1 MASASIIFWNELIKR
16 TKTTADAVVFLL
28 KCGER
33 SNAALAGTLETES
46 SKVGVVL
53 TGSAEG
59 WIIQTGGAK
68 PLPFGRSGCWG
79 EVETPL
85 PFSWGSKGAIL
96 SRERMAPLSRAA
108 PTALLPRAFGTKKS
122 SLCRENSFSLFFN
135 TALRRRECEDPP
147 SANGAFLRRF
157 RDARRRSAYRR
168 SQCPSSCAG
177 AG

>member
-1 MASASIIFWNELIKR
+1 MGRAA
-16 TKTTADAVVFLL
+16 ADN
-28 KCGER
+28 R
-33 SNAALAGTLETES
+33 SKPNCIAAKS
-46 SKVGVVL
+46 SRHPIPQAEQLFKPKPRNGGVKGQSLV
-53 TGSAEG
+53 
-59 WIIQTGGAK
+59 
-68 PLPFGRSGCWG
+68 
-79 EVETPL
+79 
-85 PFSWGSKGAIL
+85 FSWGSKEAIL

-135 TALRRRECEDPP
+135 TALRRPECEDPP
-147 SANGAFLRRF
+147 SANATFLRRF

>member
-1 MASASIIFWNELIKR
+1 MKAAKECCRRTFCARSLIFMASASIIFWNELIKR
-16 TKTTADAVVFLL
+16 TKTTADAVVFSIKMRRTQQCRL
-28 KCGER
+28 GR
-33 SNAALAGTLETES
+33 HQQDRTNPPPPPPPRPAGRPRPPPP
-46 SKVGVVL
+46 V
-53 TGSAEG
+53 
-59 WIIQTGGAK
+59 
-68 PLPFGRSGCWG
+68 C
-79 EVETPL
+79 
-85 PFSWGSKGAIL
+85 SWGSKGAIL

-135 TALRRRECEDPP
+135 TALRRPECEDPP
-147 SANGAFLRRF
+147 SANATFLRRF

>member
-1 MASASIIFWNELIKR
+1 MRSF
-16 TKTTADAVVFLL
+16 FLL

-33 SNAALAGTLETES
+33 SNAALAGI
-46 SKVGVVL
+46 SKIVQIQSRQKLGC
-53 TGSAEG
+53 TSTRWAERQRIIGANQIVSQQKNSRHPIPQAEQLFKPKPRNG
-59 WIIQTGGAK
+59 WVKGQS
-68 PLPFGRSGCWG
+68 PLC
-79 EVETPL
+79 PL
-85 PFSWGSKGAIL
+85 RGQRGPFSHM
-96 SRERMAPLSRAA
+96 REWPPLSRAA

-135 TALRRRECEDPP
+135 TALRRPECGDPP

-168 SQCPSSCAG
+168 NQCPSSYAG

>member
-1 MASASIIFWNELIKR
+1 MKAAKECCRRTFCARSLIFMASASIIFWNELIKR

-59 WIIQTGGAK
+59 WIIQREGQS
-68 PLPFGRSGCWG
+68 PSLLVVRVQGRSRNA
-79 EVETPL
+79 PAHSL
-85 PFSWGSKGAIL
+85 FSQGAIL
-96 SRERMAPLSRAA
+96 SRERMALIPCSAYGAA
-108 PTALLPRAFGTKKS
+108 SPFGTKKS

-135 TALRRRECEDPP
+135 TALRRRGCGDQP

-157 RDARRRSAYRR
+157 RDARRR
-168 SQCPSSCAG
+168 
-177 AG
+177 